1 MQNQLDKKTINSIL
15 GMRGGSLLNMTIDNV
30 PYTCT
35 KNIPIQEQM
44 SNILSGQKGGSK
56 KSAKKKSAK
65 KSNKKSKKSM
75 YKEYL
80 DKKYS
85 KNQLLKKCKELG
97 IKVTKRKNGMIKPI
111 KKETLINKIVKIK
124 FN

>member
-1 MQNQLDKKTINSIL
+1 MHQQLDKKKIMSIL
-15 GMRGGSLLNMTIDNV
+15 GMRGGSLLNITLDNV
-30 PYTCT
+30 PYNCT

-44 SNILSGQKGGSK
+44 ANILSGQQGG
-56 KSAKKKSAK
+56 AKKKSAK
-65 KSNKKSKKSM
+65 KTNKKSKKSM
-75 YKEYL
+75 YREYL

-97 IKVTKRKNGMIKPI
+97 IKVTTRKNGMIKPV
-111 KKETLINKIVKIK
+111 KKETLVNKIVKIK